1 MERGRR
7 HERPEPNATRERR
20 ECGELRPRV
29 PRATFGT
36 PAAAIE
42 QVVADPDR
50 FESRLL
56 RCARDRRDFRPPHLT
71 LDLGQLDP
79 YPHSDDDIRKE
90 DDVTAMK
97 FPRFDMERMQSVW
110 EHKVKYDLSESGVEA
125 LTLDEIT
132 RDPKELLKTRL
143 GYAEGVGREATRALI
158 AAIHPGHDAD
168 DVMITTGTSE
178 ANFLTLTS
186 LVNPGDEVV
195 VVMPNYMQVHG
206 VATALGARVR
216 EVWLREERA
225 WTIDLDALAAAVNA
239 RTKVLCVC
247 QPNNPT
253 GQILSQAEVQAIVR
267 IADREGA
274 WILADEV
281 YRGAE
286 RSAEESPSF
295 SGRGER
301 IVVTG
306 GLSKVY
312 GLPGLRVGWI
322 VAPRE
327 RIEAAL
333 EIKDYTTIAPA
344 TLSEALAE
352 IALERRKQ
360 LLERARFLIN
370 ERWPLLEDWA
380 AGHSRVLHWT
390 PPAAGAICFF
400 SYQYPIDSMHLVDR
414 LIREYSTMIVPGIQF
429 RAERHLRIGFGMTS
443 RVLHSGLAA
452 IDRLLATI
460 D

>member
-1 MERGRR
+1 M
-7 HERPEPNATRERR
+7 
-20 ECGELRPRV
+20 L
-29 PRATFGT
+29 
-36 PAAAIE
+36 
-42 QVVADPDR
+42 
-50 FESRLL
+50 
-56 RCARDRRDFRPPHLT
+56 
-71 LDLGQLDP
+71 
-79 YPHSDDDIRKE
+79 
-90 DDVTAMK
+90 AMK
-97 FPRFDMERMQSVW
+97 FPRFDMERMQSQW
-110 EHKVKYDLSESGVEA
+110 EHKVTYDLSESGVEA
-125 LTLDEIT
+125 LTLAEIT
-132 RDPKELLKTRL
+132 RDPKELMKTRL
-143 GYAEGVGREATRALI
+143 GYAEGVGREATSTLI
-158 AAIHPGHDAD
+158 AAIHPGHDTD

-178 ANFLTLTS
+178 ANFLTLAS
-186 LVNPGDEVV
+186 LVGPGDEVV

-206 VATALGARVR
+206 IATALGARVR

-225 WTIDLDALAAAVNA
+225 WTIDLDALAAAVNS
-239 RTKVLCVC
+239 RTKVICVC

-253 GQILSQAEVQAIVR
+253 GQILSQAEIQSVVR

-322 VAPRE
+322 VAPPE

-370 ERWPLLEDWA
+370 ARRPPLEDWA
-380 AGHSRVLHWT
+380 SGHPRVPPWT
-390 PPAAGAICFF
+390 PPAAGAICGF
-400 SYQYPIDSMHLVDR
+400 SS
-414 LIREYSTMIVPGIQF
+414 
-429 RAERHLRIGFGMTS
+429 
-443 RVLHSGLAA
+443 HS
-452 IDRLLATI
+452 TI
-460 D
+460 DARAL

>member
-1 MERGRR
+1 
-7 HERPEPNATRERR
+7 
-20 ECGELRPRV
+20 
-29 PRATFGT
+29 
-36 PAAAIE
+36 
-42 QVVADPDR
+42 
-50 FESRLL
+50 
-56 RCARDRRDFRPPHLT
+56 
-71 LDLGQLDP
+71 
-79 YPHSDDDIRKE
+79 
-90 DDVTAMK
+90 MK
-97 FPRFDMERMQSVW
+97 FPRFDMERMQSQW

-125 LTLDEIT
+125 LELQEIT
-132 RDPKELLKTRL
+132 RDPKELMKTKL
-143 GYAEGVGREATRALI
+143 GYAEGVGREATRALV
-158 AAIHPGHDAD
+158 AGIHPGHQAD

-178 ANFLTLTS
+178 ANFLALAS
-186 LVNPGDEVV
+186 LVTAGDEVV

-206 VATALGARVR
+206 LATALGARVR
-216 EVWLREERA
+216 EVWLREERE
-225 WTIDLDALAAAVNA
+225 WTIDIDALAAAVNP
-239 RTKVLCVC
+239 RTRLICVS

-253 GQILSQAEVQAIVR
+253 GQVLSQAEVQSIVR
-267 IADREGA
+267 IADQHGA

-301 IVVTG
+301 ILVTG

-312 GLPGLRVGWI
+312 GLPGLRIGWI
-322 VAPRE
+322 VGPRE
-327 RIEAAL
+327 RIQAAV

-344 TLSEALAE
+344 TLSESLAE

-400 SYQYPIDSMHLVDR
+400 SYQYPIDSMQLVDR
-414 LIREYSTMIVPGIQF
+414 LIREYGTMIVPGIHF
-429 RAERHLRIGFGMTS
+429 RAERHLRIGFGMPS

-452 IDRLLATI
+452 IDRLLSTI

>member
-1 MERGRR
+1 
-7 HERPEPNATRERR
+7 
-20 ECGELRPRV
+20 V
-29 PRATFGT
+29 
-36 PAAAIE
+36 
-42 QVVADPDR
+42 
-50 FESRLL
+50 
-56 RCARDRRDFRPPHLT
+56 
-71 LDLGQLDP
+71 
-79 YPHSDDDIRKE
+79 
-90 DDVTAMK
+90 K
-97 FPRFDMERMQSVW
+97 FPRFEMERMQSQW

-125 LTLDEIT
+125 LTLQEIT
-132 RDPKELLKTRL
+132 RDPKELMKTKL

-158 AAIHPGHDAD
+158 AGIHPGRDAD

-178 ANFLTLTS
+178 ANFLALAS
-186 LVNPGDEVV
+186 LVIAGDEVV

-206 VATALGARVR
+206 IATALGARVR

-239 RTKVLCVC
+239 RTRLICVC

-253 GQILSQAEVQAIVR
+253 GQVLSQAEVQSIVR
-267 IADREGA
+267 IADQHGA

-301 IVVTG
+301 ILVTG

-312 GLPGLRVGWI
+312 GLPGLRIGWMVG
-322 VAPRE
+322 PRE
-327 RIEAAL
+327 RIDAAM

-344 TLSEALAE
+344 TLSEGLAE

-360 LLERARFLIN
+360 LVERARFLIN

-400 SYQYPIDSMHLVDR
+400 SYQYPIDSMDLVDR
-414 LIREYSTMIVPGIQF
+414 LIREYSTMIVPGIHF
-429 RAERHLRIGFGMTS
+429 RAERHLRIGFGMPS

-452 IDRLLATI
+452 IDRLLTTI

>member
-1 MERGRR
+1 
-7 HERPEPNATRERR
+7 
-20 ECGELRPRV
+20 
-29 PRATFGT
+29 
-36 PAAAIE
+36 
-42 QVVADPDR
+42 
-50 FESRLL
+50 
-56 RCARDRRDFRPPHLT
+56 
-71 LDLGQLDP
+71 
-79 YPHSDDDIRKE
+79 
-90 DDVTAMK
+90 MK
-97 FPRFDMERMQSVW
+97 FPRFDMERMQSQW
-110 EHKVKYDLSESGVEA
+110 EHKIKYDLSESGVEA
-125 LTLDEIT
+125 LTLQEIT
-132 RDPKELLKTRL
+132 RDPKELMRTKL
-143 GYAEGVGREATRALI
+143 GYAEGVGRDATRTLI
-158 AAIHPGHDAD
+158 AGIHPGSPAE

-178 ANFLTLTS
+178 ANFLALAS
-186 LVNPGDEVV
+186 LVNTGDEVV

-206 VATALGARVR
+206 LATALGARVR

-225 WTIDLDALAAAVNA
+225 WTIDLDALAAAVTP
-239 RTKVLCVC
+239 RTKLICVC

-253 GQILSQAEVQAIVR
+253 GQVLSQAEVQSVVR
-267 IADREGA
+267 IADQHGA

-295 SGRGER
+295 SGRSER
-301 IVVTG
+301 ILVTG

-327 RIEAAL
+327 RIQAAL

-344 TLSEALAE
+344 TLSESLAE
-352 IALERRKQ
+352 IALERRKE

-400 SYQYPIDSMHLVDR
+400 SYQYPIDSMQLVDR

-429 RAERHLRIGFGMTS
+429 RAERHLRIGFGMPT

-452 IDRLLATI
+452 IDRLLTTI

>member
-1 MERGRR
+1 
-7 HERPEPNATRERR
+7 
-20 ECGELRPRV
+20 
-29 PRATFGT
+29 
-36 PAAAIE
+36 
-42 QVVADPDR
+42 
-50 FESRLL
+50 
-56 RCARDRRDFRPPHLT
+56 
-71 LDLGQLDP
+71 
-79 YPHSDDDIRKE
+79 
-90 DDVTAMK
+90 MK
-97 FPRFDMERMQSVW
+97 FPRFDMERMQSQW

-125 LTLDEIT
+125 LELQEIT
-132 RDPKELLKTRL
+132 RDPKELMKTKL
-143 GYAEGVGREATRALI
+143 GYAEGVGREATRTLI
-158 AAIHPGHDAD
+158 AGIHPGHEAD

-178 ANFLTLTS
+178 ANFLALAS
-186 LVNPGDEVV
+186 LITAGDEVV

-206 VATALGARVR
+206 LATALGARVR

-225 WTIDLDALAAAVNA
+225 WTIDLDALAAAVNP
-239 RTKVLCVC
+239 RTRLICVC

-253 GQILSQAEVQAIVR
+253 GQVLSQGEVQNIVR
-267 IADREGA
+267 IADQHGA

-301 IVVTG
+301 ILVTG

-327 RIEAAL
+327 RIAAAL

-344 TLSEALAE
+344 TLSEGLAE

-400 SYQYPIDSMHLVDR
+400 SYQYPIDSMELVDR

-429 RAERHLRIGFGMTS
+429 RAERHLRIGFGMPS

-452 IDRLLATI
+452 IDRLLTTI

>member
-1 MERGRR
+1 MR
-7 HERPEPNATRERR
+7 
-20 ECGELRPRV
+20 
-29 PRATFGT
+29 
-36 PAAAIE
+36 
-42 QVVADPDR
+42 
-50 FESRLL
+50 
-56 RCARDRRDFRPPHLT
+56 
-71 LDLGQLDP
+71 
-79 YPHSDDDIRKE
+79 
-90 DDVTAMK
+90 

-110 EHKVKYDLSESGVEA
+110 EHKVRYDLSESGVEA
-125 LTLDEIT
+125 LTLQEIT
-132 RDPKELLKTRL
+132 RDPKELMKTKL

-158 AAIHPGHDAD
+158 AGIHPGHEAD
-168 DVMITTGTSE
+168 EVMITTGTSE
-178 ANFLTLTS
+178 ANFLALAS

-225 WTIDLDALAAAVNA
+225 WTIDLDALAAAVNP
-239 RTKVLCVC
+239 RTRVICVC

-253 GQILSQAEVQAIVR
+253 GQILSQAEVQGIVR
-267 IADREGA
+267 IADRDGV

-301 IVVTG
+301 NVVTG

-312 GLPGLRVGWI
+312 GLPGLRIGWI

-327 RIEAAL
+327 RIAAAV

-344 TLSEALAE
+344 TLSEALTE
-352 IALERRKQ
+352 VALVRRKQ

-400 SYQYPIDSMHLVDR
+400 SYQYPIESMQLVDR
-414 LIREYSTMIVPGIQF
+414 LIRDYSTMIVPGIQF
-429 RAERHLRIGFGMTS
+429 RAERHLRIGFGMPS

-452 IDRLLATI
+452 IDRLLTTI

>member
-1 MERGRR
+1 
-7 HERPEPNATRERR
+7 
-20 ECGELRPRV
+20 
-29 PRATFGT
+29 
-36 PAAAIE
+36 
-42 QVVADPDR
+42 
-50 FESRLL
+50 
-56 RCARDRRDFRPPHLT
+56 
-71 LDLGQLDP
+71 
-79 YPHSDDDIRKE
+79 
-90 DDVTAMK
+90 MK
-97 FPRFDMERMQSVW
+97 FPRFDMERMQSQW

-125 LTLDEIT
+125 LTLEEIT
-132 RDPKELLKTRL
+132 RDPKELMKTKL
-143 GYAEGVGREATRALI
+143 GYAEGVGREATRALV
-158 AAIHPGHDAD
+158 AAIHAGHAAD

-178 ANFLTLTS
+178 ANFLALAS
-186 LVNPGDEVV
+186 LVNAGDEVV
-195 VVMPNYMQVHG
+195 VIMPNYMQVHG

-216 EVWLREERA
+216 EVWLREERE

-239 RTKVLCVC
+239 RTKVICVC

-253 GQILSQAEVQAIVR
+253 GQILSQSEVQSVVR
-267 IADREGA
+267 IADQHGA

-301 IVVTG
+301 SIVTG

-312 GLPGLRVGWI
+312 ALPGLRIGWI

-344 TLSEALAE
+344 TLSEALTE

-400 SYQYPIDSMHLVDR
+400 SYQYPIDSMPLVDR
-414 LIREYSTMIVPGIQF
+414 LIREYSTMVVPGIHF
-429 RAERHLRIGFGMTS
+429 RAERHLRIGFGMPS

-452 IDRLLATI
+452 IDRLLTTI

>member
-1 MERGRR
+1 
-7 HERPEPNATRERR
+7 
-20 ECGELRPRV
+20 
-29 PRATFGT
+29 
-36 PAAAIE
+36 
-42 QVVADPDR
+42 
-50 FESRLL
+50 
-56 RCARDRRDFRPPHLT
+56 
-71 LDLGQLDP
+71 
-79 YPHSDDDIRKE
+79 
-90 DDVTAMK
+90 MK

-110 EHKVKYDLSESGVEA
+110 EHKVQYDLSESGVEA

-132 RDPKELLKTRL
+132 RDPKEMLRRRL

-158 AAIHPGHDAD
+158 AGIHPGHEAD
-168 DVMITTGTSE
+168 DVMITTGRSE
-178 ANFLTLTS
+178 ANFLTLAS
-186 LVNPGDEVV
+186 LVSPGDEVV

-206 VATALGARVR
+206 IATALGARVR

-239 RTKVLCVC
+239 RTKVICIC

-253 GQILSQAEVQAIVR
+253 GQILSQAEVQSIVR
-267 IADREGA
+267 VADREGA

-286 RSAEESPSF
+286 RSAEASPSF
-295 SGRGER
+295 SGRGGR

-322 VAPRE
+322 LAPQE
-327 RIEAAL
+327 RIAAAL
-333 EIKDYTTIAPA
+333 EIKDYTTIAP
-344 TLSEALAE
+344 TTISEVLTE
-352 IALERRKQ
+352 VALESRKQ

-370 ERWPLLEDWA
+370 ERLTVLEDWA

-400 SYQYPIDSMHLVDR
+400 SYQYPIDSMQLVDR
-414 LIREYSTMIVPGIQF
+414 LIREYGTMIVPGIQF
-429 RAERHLRIGFGMTS
+429 RAERHLRIGFGMPS

-452 IDRLLATI
+452 IDRLLSTI

>member
-1 MERGRR
+1 
-7 HERPEPNATRERR
+7 
-20 ECGELRPRV
+20 
-29 PRATFGT
+29 
-36 PAAAIE
+36 
-42 QVVADPDR
+42 
-50 FESRLL
+50 
-56 RCARDRRDFRPPHLT
+56 
-71 LDLGQLDP
+71 
-79 YPHSDDDIRKE
+79 
-90 DDVTAMK
+90 
-97 FPRFDMERMQSVW
+97 MERMQSVW

-125 LTLDEIT
+125 LRLEEIT
-132 RDPKELLKTRL
+132 RDPKEFMKTPL

-158 AAIHPGHDAD
+158 AGIHPGHDAD
-168 DVMITTGTSE
+168 DVMLTTGTSE
-178 ANFLTLTS
+178 ANFLALAS

-225 WTIDLDALAAAVNA
+225 WTIDLDALTAAVNA
-239 RTKVLCVC
+239 RTRLICVC

-253 GQILSQAEVQAIVR
+253 GQVMSQAEVQSVVR
-267 IADREGA
+267 IADQHGA
-274 WILADEV
+274 WILSDEV

-286 RSAEESPSF
+286 RSGEEAPSF
-295 SGRGER
+295 SGRSER
-301 IVVTG
+301 VIVTG

-312 GLPGLRVGWI
+312 GLPGLRVGWL
-322 VAPRE
+322 VAPRA
-327 RIEAAL
+327 RIEAAV

-352 IALERRKQ
+352 VALERRKQ

-370 ERWPLLEDWA
+370 ERWPQLEDWA

-400 SYQYPIDSMHLVDR
+400 SYQYPIDSMPLVDR
-414 LIREYSTMIVPGIQF
+414 LIREFSTMIVPGVHF
-429 RAERHLRIGFGMTS
+429 RAERHLRIGFGMPT
-443 RVLHSGLAA
+443 RVLHAGLAA
-452 IDRLLATI
+452 IDRLLTTI